1 MPKEENDIKIAVV
14 VVTAIIVILVLFI
27 GALLILSYAV
37 RNRSL
42 RKQRDILE
50 KQSMLAQL
58 ETREQLL
65 KNVSQELHDNIGQV
79 ASLLKI
85 GIETLLQDPAYS
97 NNPRLGK
104 LLELNRKLIK
114 DVRSISLTIH
124 ADKSLNKGLEQALR
138 KQIELVSQLG
148 NIQAKFETNASF
160 PPLTLEKSSIIY
172 RICQEA
178 LNNVLKHSEAKQLT
192 LFSTVSENILIL
204 EIVDNGIGFP
214 ENKTGNGSGLVNMK
228 ERAKLLGG
236 TVVTHSEPT
245 KGTSVEITI
254 PLSPPANGNLGKT

>member
-42 RKQRDILE
+42 RKQRNILE

-97 NNPRLGK
+97 NNPRL
-104 LLELNRKLIK
+104 
-114 DVRSISLTIH
+114 
-124 ADKSLNKGLEQALR
+124 
-138 KQIELVSQLG
+138 
-148 NIQAKFETNASF
+148 
-160 PPLTLEKSSIIY
+160 
-172 RICQEA
+172 
-178 LNNVLKHSEAKQLT
+178 
-192 LFSTVSENILIL
+192 
-204 EIVDNGIGFP
+204 
-214 ENKTGNGSGLVNMK
+214 
-228 ERAKLLGG
+228 
-236 TVVTHSEPT
+236 
-245 KGTSVEITI
+245 
-254 PLSPPANGNLGKT
+254 